1 MINIHGK
8 LIFYCVDNMAFE
20 FLSENLKNLQTS
32 IAEIC
37 GKCQR
42 EVSEVTLLPV
52 TKRQPLEKLQALYDL
67 GERHFAE
74 NRVQEMLE
82 KAEVLP
88 KDLVWHLI
96 GPLQSNKVR
105 HALSYASYIH
115 SVDSIKLLN
124 RIERIAQEDGKEV
137 KVFLQINITGEEQ
150 KSGFAE
156 ADLDAALKVAESFLK
171 TPVVGLMTMGA
182 VSDSE
187 EETKEVFSKLR
198 ELRDKWQIEYPELK
212 QLSMG
217 MSGDYQLAIPEGA
230 TYIRVG
236 SLLLGNR
243 EY

>member
-20 FLSENLKNLQTS
+20 FLSENLKNLQAS

-37 GKCQR
+37 DNCSR
-42 EVSEVTLLPV
+42 EASEVTLLPV

-171 TPVVGLMTMGA
+171 TTVVGLMTMGA